1 LKNWKK
7 VLQPIFL
14 LLSFFSP
21 KRPFGLVATRLARP
35 KPVRSGPPASSSTSG
50 SRHPSAAARPTAPRA
65 AVRLRPPP
73 PHETRCLSASSSFP
87 LPQSVPPP
95 LRLPPYLATTLK
107 AHHHHHHY
115 LAGHLPDPIKGRNTP
130 TATSTTR
137 SHLHPLL
144 SSLGRSRPSSSDHR
158 RHPSSLCRLL
168 IARRC

>member
-1 LKNWKK
+1 LEKGPTAHFPFS
-7 VLQPIFL
+7 LI
-14 LLSFFSP
+14 FSP

-35 KPVRSGPPASSSTSG
+35 KPVSSGPPASSSTSG
-50 SRHPSAAARPTAPRA
+50 SRHSSAAARPTAPRA

-73 PHETRCLSASSSFP
+73 PHETGCLSASSSFP

-95 LRLPPYLATTLK
+95 LRLPSVPSRHLESAPPPPSLP
-107 AHHHHHHY
+107 
-115 LAGHLPDPIKGRNTP
+115 GRPPPRLPDPIKGRNTP
-130 TATSTTR
+130 AATSTTR

-144 SSLGRSRPSSSDHR
+144 SSLERSRPSSSDHR